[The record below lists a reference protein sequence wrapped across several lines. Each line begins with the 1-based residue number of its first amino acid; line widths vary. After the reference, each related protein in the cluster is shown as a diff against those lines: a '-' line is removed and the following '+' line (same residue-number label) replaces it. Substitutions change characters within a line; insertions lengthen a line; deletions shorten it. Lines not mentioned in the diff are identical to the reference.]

1 MHAFRKPGTEAHR
14 DWLVDQLVHSL
25 HQTHATPLQPGWL
38 GNVRTMLE
46 AMEGVRAANFGGSSD
61 QADQQLKFLKAP
73 QVNNKVIYDDTHKMH
88 QVKFLAQVSLQGSTS
103 CKRLP
108 WHAEFKA
115 VEKTVAEAFQLEQPF
130 RLVMSDGEDRI

>member
-1 MHAFRKPGTEAHR
+1 M
-14 DWLVDQLVHSL
+14 
-25 HQTHATPLQPGWL
+25 
-38 GNVRTMLE
+38 RTMLE

-130 RLVMSDGEDRI
+130 RLVMNDGEDSL